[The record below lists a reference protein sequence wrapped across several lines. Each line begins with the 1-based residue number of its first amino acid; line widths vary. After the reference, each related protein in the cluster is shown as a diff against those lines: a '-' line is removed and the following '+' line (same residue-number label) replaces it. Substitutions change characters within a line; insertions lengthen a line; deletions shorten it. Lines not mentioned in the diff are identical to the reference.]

1 MTRFDSHLRK
11 RLQKE
16 TPRMPAG
23 MAARFDDTLSTLEKP
38 TARHSAAFR
47 ILRLAAVVLAL
58 VLFVLPNINPT
69 IAYAMQEIPILGDL
83 ISVFTVY
90 KLEESNEYHYQDVQI
105 PQIEATGDGN
115 SAIDYINADVE
126 ALANAAIAEYEA
138 TVEKFPDAHT
148 GLLID
153 YDVITNTRD
162 WFTIRLMVFRD
173 AGSSSVQYYFYH
185 IDKQKGEL
193 VQLSDL
199 FREDYD
205 YRKIFSDEIRTRM
218 REQMEDNP
226 NLVYWVDDGNG
237 ANFVF
242 DQIDEN
248 QNFYFDSDGNLVIV
262 FEKYQVAPG
271 YMGCPEFT
279 IPAGL
284 YQDGLA

>member
-38 TARHSAAFR
+38 PARHSAAFR

-105 PQIEATGDGN
+105 PQIEATDDGN

-162 WFTIRLMVFRD
+162 WFTIRLMVFRE

-199 FREDYD
+199 FREDMTIG
-205 YRKIFSDEIRTRM
+205 RFSATKSEPGCVSKWRITPIWSTGWTMATARILSLIRSTKIRISILIPTEI
-218 REQMEDNP
+218 
-226 NLVYWVDDGNG
+226 W
-237 ANFVF
+237 
-242 DQIDEN
+242 
-248 QNFYFDSDGNLVIV
+248 
-262 FEKYQVAPG
+262 
-271 YMGCPEFT
+271 
-279 IPAGL
+279 
-284 YQDGLA
+284 

>member
-23 MAARFDDTLSTLEKP
+23 MAARFDDTLSALEKP
-38 TARHSAAFR
+38 PARHSAAFR

-105 PQIEATGDGN
+105 PQIEATDDGN

-138 TVEKFPDAHT
+138 TVEKYPDAHT

-162 WFTIRLMVFRD
+162 WFTIRLMVFRE

-226 NLVYWVDDGNG
+226 NLVYWVDAGNG

-262 FEKYQVAPG
+262 FGKYEVAPG
-271 YMGCPEFT
+271 YMGCPEFP
-279 IPAGL
+279 IPTAVYTAGL
-284 YQDGLA
+284 A

>member
-1 MTRFDSHLRK
+1 MTRFDSRLRIK
-11 RLQKE
+11 MK
-16 TPRMPAG
+16 TDAPRMPAD
-23 MAARFDDTLSTLEKP
+23 MAARFDDTI
-38 TARHSAAFR
+38 AAFR
-47 ILRLAAVVLAL
+47 NTPSRRSTVFRLVRLAALVLVI

-90 KLEESNEYHYQDVQI
+90 KLEESNEYHHQNVQI
-105 PQIEATGDGN
+105 PQIEATEGSN
-115 SAIDYINADVE
+115 PAIDYINADVE

-138 TVEKFPDAHT
+138 TVEQYPDAHT

-153 YDVITNTRD
+153 YDVITNTDD
-162 WFTIRLMVFRD
+162 WFTIRLMVFRE
-173 AGSSSVQYYFYH
+173 AGSGSVQYYFYH

-199 FREDYD
+199 FRQDFD
-205 YRKIFSDEIRTRM
+205 YRTVLSDEIRTQM
-218 REQMEDNP
+218 RRQMEDNS
-226 NLVYWVDDGNG
+226 NLVYWVDEGSG

-262 FEKYQVAPG
+262 FGKYEVAPG

-279 IPAGL
+279 IPPEIYTAGL
-284 YQDGLA
+284 A